1 MYRLNLYIFQSF
13 FLLEKVEFMKK
24 KNKKIPQQAAGVQLV
39 PEKKSIHTIV
49 FAGFTVA
56 LITFFTFIPSLSGQ
70 FTNWDDNEY
79 VTENPYITDVSF
91 HGIATVA
98 TTFYSAN
105 YHPLTTFSYMAEY
118 AVAKLNP
125 QLYHIDNL
133 LLHILNAVLLLLLIY
148 LLTSG
153 NLFVSIGVALLFALH
168 PLRVESVAWVSERKD
183 VLSGLWYILT
193 LLMYTLF
200 GKTGTRK
207 WYWLSFAAFLLALLS
222 KPMSVS
228 LPLVL
233 VLIDY
238 FLQKKISGKLLF
250 EKIPFVIFAALF
262 CVITVLAQKSG
273 GAIKDYPMLALWQR
287 ICVPFYAICFYL
299 VKTIAPFNLSTLY
312 YFPSNPGSALN
323 MQLLGA
329 PLLIC
334 GVIIVGWYKRLFV
347 RPVIFG
353 VLFFL
358 ATLLPVMQIIP
369 VGNAIVAD
377 RYSYLP
383 VIGVYFACMWGVW
396 NVVKNTSVPA
406 AVRASLIG
414 AGCVVLLLF
423 AVLSFKQCG
432 VWHDSLSLWNHTI
445 TLSPCGLAYNNRAVI
460 LKDLGRTNDAL
471 EDLNNAIALSPG
483 YVTAYSNRGDI
494 YNKMG
499 MYDEA
504 MKDLNHAVA
513 LKSND
518 PLVRYNRG
526 STLLNMGHS
535 EQALDDFSVALKLNP
550 QNADAYNNRG
560 IALISLERY
569 QEALN
574 DLNHAIAIKSTSPL
588 FYNNRAT
595 ANLRSGNINEAFSDY
610 DHALAL
616 KPDYAEI
623 YFFRGNAHLQIN
635 QLQQAIDDYSRAYS
649 LKPDLIDAVYK
660 RAQCYYSLKRYNEAR
675 NDVALMQLAGVQ
687 ADPSFIRAVMQA
699 AGK

>member
-1 MYRLNLYIFQSF
+1 M
-13 FLLEKVEFMKK
+13 
-24 KNKKIPQQAAGVQLV
+24 QQAAGVQSA
-39 PEKKSIHTIV
+39 PEKKSVSTIV
-49 FAGFTVA
+49 FACIAVA
-56 LITFFTFIPSLSGQ
+56 LITFFAFMPSLSGQ

-79 VTENPYITDVSF
+79 VTENPYITDVSL
-91 HGIATVA
+91 HGLTTIA

-105 YHPLTTFSYMAEY
+105 YHPLTTLSYMAEY
-118 AVAKLNP
+118 AVVGLNP

-133 LLHILNAVLLLLLIY
+133 LLHIINAVLLLVLIY

-153 NLFVSIGVALLFALH
+153 NLFICIGVALLFALH

-193 LLMYTLF
+193 LLMYSLF
-200 GKTGTRK
+200 GKTGKRK

-238 FLQKKISGKLLF
+238 LLQKKISVKLLY
-250 EKIPFVIFAALF
+250 EKIPFVLFAAMF

-287 ICVPFYAICFYL
+287 ICVPFYAVCFYL
-299 VKTIAPFNLSTLY
+299 VKTLVPLNLSALY
-312 YFPSNPGSALN
+312 YFPSNPGLAIN
-323 MQLLGA
+323 MQLFGA
-329 PLLIC
+329 PLLLC
-334 GVIIVGWYKRLFV
+334 GAGIVMWFRHMFI

-383 VIGVYFACMWGVW
+383 VIGIYFACVWGIW
-396 NVVKNTSVPA
+396 TVVKNKSVPA
-406 AVRASLIG
+406 VVRRGLMG

-423 AVLSFKQCG
+423 AALTYKQCG
-432 VWHDSLSLWNHTI
+432 FWHDNFSLWNHAI
-445 TLSPCGLAYNNRAVI
+445 EASPCGLAYNNRAV
-460 LKDLGRTNDAL
+460 LFKELGRTNDAL
-471 EDLNNAIALSPG
+471 EDLNHAIALSPG
-483 YVTAYSNRGDI
+483 YVIAYSNRGDL
-494 YNKMG
+494 YNRMG
-499 MYDEA
+499 RFDDA
-504 MKDLNHAVA
+504 MKDLNRAVA
-513 LKSND
+513 LKPND

-526 STLLNMGHS
+526 STLLNLGQN
-535 EQALDDFSVALKLNP
+535 EQAMEDFSVTLSLDSN
-550 QNADAYNNRG
+550 NADAYNNRG

-569 QEALN
+569 QEARTN
-574 DLNHAIAIKSTSPL
+574 FNHAIALKSTSPL

-595 ANLRSGNINEAFSDY
+595 ANLRSGNSREAFADY
-610 DHALAL
+610 DHALAI

-623 YFFRGNAHLQIN
+623 YFFRGNAYLQVN

-660 RAQCYYSLKRYNEAR
+660 RAQCYYSLKRYEEAR
-675 NDVALMQLAGVQ
+675 SDVVLMQQAGVQ
-687 ADPSFIRAVMQA
+687 ADPSFIRTVMQA
-699 AGK
+699 IGK